1 MNNRRTKQEM
11 QDNVAPKVARDIDLY
26 LAKSLLIMR
35 NELYDAIT
43 RKLDKSEPVTIRDM
57 LNEIT
62 RAPSRKEYQ
71 TVLVSRLQSSQDT
84 LFKTSHISP
93 IYFKSV
99 IEALDIRDRYAA
111 EGKIAP
117 YEVENLPAA
126 EASDEEIA
134 QIAAQ
139 LTRSGSTVLSSDY
152 TWDPEKIQDLPR
164 VVSKLEN
171 IVHHKLR
178 CEQIDNLDPAVHREK
193 KILLE
198 TQIWMSIQD
207 MPAIKISLDNK

>member
-1 MNNRRTKQEM
+1 MNRRTKQEI

-35 NELYDAIT
+35 NELYDAIA

-57 LNEIT
+57 LSEIA
-62 RAPSRKEYQ
+62 RAPSRKKYQ

-99 IEALDIRDRYAA
+99 IEALDIRDKYAA

-117 YEVENLPAA
+117 YEVTDLPAI
-126 EASDEEIA
+126 EASDGEIA
-134 QIAAQ
+134 KIAAQ
-139 LTRSGSTVLSSDY
+139 LSRSGSTVLSSDY
-152 TWDPEKIQDLPR
+152 TWDPEKVLNLPR
-164 VVSKLEN
+164 VLSKLEQIMN
-171 IVHHKLR
+171 HKLR
-178 CEQIDNLDPAVHREK
+178 CERIDEENPAIHREK
-193 KILLE
+193 KILLDS
-198 TQIWMSIQD
+198 QIWMSIQD
-207 MPAIKISLDNK
+207 MPLIKISLDK

>member
-1 MNNRRTKQEM
+1 MNRRTKQEI

-35 NELYDAIT
+35 NELYDAIA
-43 RKLDKSEPVTIRDM
+43 RKLDASEPVTVRDM
-57 LNEIT
+57 LREVT
-62 RAPSRKEYQ
+62 RAPSHKEYQ

-99 IEALDIRDRYAA
+99 LEALDIRDRYAA

-117 YEVENLPAA
+117 YKVEDLPAA

-134 QIAAQ
+134 QIATQ

-171 IVHHKLR
+171 LVHHKLR
-178 CEQIDNLDPAVHREK
+178 CEQIDNSDPAVHREK

-207 MPAIKISLDNK
+207 MPVIKIAVDK